1 MSTSTP
7 PASPYDGLVSRHLNR
22 RISRPIARA
31 LARTPITPNQV
42 TVVSLTIT
50 VAALASFALG
60 YPIAG
65 GILAQT
71 GSIVDGVDGD
81 LARIAGRSSPFGSFF
96 DAVVDRYSDALVLL
110 GLTIWAADRT
120 SGSVPWIA
128 GFAALAGSFIV
139 TYTRARIDETRRTMF
154 DRGITSLASR
164 DVRLLLVM
172 VGAIAGLGVE
182 TLLVLAALT
191 NAVVLLRIVSAWN
204 ALREEPR
211 RSAGDR

>member
-7 PASPYDGLVSRHLNR
+7 PPVSPYDGIVSRHLNR

-42 TVVSLTIT
+42 TVVSLMI
-50 VAALASFALG
+50 AAASLASFALG
-60 YPIAG
+60 QPIAG
-65 GILAQT
+65 GLLAQT
-71 GSIVDGVDGD
+71 GSIIDGVDGD
-81 LARIAGRSSPFGSFF
+81 LARLAGSSSKFGSFF
-96 DAVVDRYSDALVLL
+96 DAVVDRYSDSLVLL
-110 GLTIWAADRT
+110 GFTLWAAGQTD
-120 SGSVPWIA
+120 SAVPWIA

-172 VGAIAGLGVE
+172 LGAIAGLGSE
-182 TLLVLAALT
+182 TLLALATLT
-191 NAVVLLRIVSAWN
+191 NAVVLLRIASAWN
-204 ALREEPR
+204 ALRE
-211 RSAGDR
+211 